1 MLQFIMNWIM
11 REFLKKRRFNTSHV
25 VVYQGLEVASP
36 FFSPVSIHLMLQ
48 FIKITL
54 LFAPN
59 CATFQYISCC
69 SLSPRE
75 LRASRILLRFNTSHV
90 VVYPSCMQLQLHI
103 YFRFNTS
110 HVVVYLIVQLL
121 SLQSIFVSIHLM
133 LQFIYD
139 RGNSTG
145 PVRQF
150 QYISCCSLSV
160 LLLIIL
166 LFIMRFNTSHVVV
179 YQKEHD
185 NNDNETRFQYISC
198 CSLSRYCCTL
208 YMQIL
213 VSIHLMLQFISMV
226 SQRPLSI
233 LSFNTSHVVV
243 YRSLNARFSYASLVS
258 IHLMLQFICK
268 KSVSWVLGLSFQYI
282 SCCSLSRYNTPCCVP
297 FNCFNTS
304 HVVVYL
310 IGTMIGAACDV
321 CFNTSHVVV
330 YRGKSARLASMSTSF
345 NTSHV
350 VVYQFRMAYP
360 NLIMKFQY
368 ISCCSLSI
376 IDELCMQYGLK
387 FQYISCCSLSI
398 QNGIPKF
405 DYEVSIHL
413 MLQFISFPC
422 CVPITSFKFQYISCC
437 SLSYPLANQH
447 TEQDRFQ
454 YISCCSL
461 SSRVKVPASVFTRFN
476 TSHVVVYL

>member
-1 MLQFIMNWIM
+1 MLQFIPPACNSSYTY
-11 REFLKKRRFNTSHV
+11 TS
-25 VVYQGLEVASP
+25 
-36 FFSPVSIHLMLQ
+36 
-48 FIKITL
+48 
-54 LFAPN
+54 
-59 CATFQYISCC
+59 
-69 SLSPRE
+69 
-75 LRASRILLRFNTSHV
+75 
-90 VVYPSCMQLQLHI
+90 
-103 YFRFNTS
+103 
-110 HVVVYLIVQLL
+110 
-121 SLQSIFVSIHLM
+121 VSIHLM

-350 VVYQFRMAYP
+350 VVYRYMPA
-360 NLIMKFQY
+360 
-368 ISCCSLSI
+368 
-376 IDELCMQYGLK
+376 
-387 FQYISCCSLSI
+387 
-398 QNGIPKF
+398 
-405 DYEVSIHL
+405 
-413 MLQFISFPC
+413 LQTWRLPG
-422 CVPITSFKFQYISCC
+422 
-437 SLSYPLANQH
+437 
-447 TEQDRFQ
+447 
-454 YISCCSL
+454 
-461 SSRVKVPASVFTRFN
+461 FN
-476 TSHVVVYL
+476 TSHVVVYLNC